1 MANDCIPYKYP
12 ADDFTFQATA
22 PVVGKTFVK
31 ISAARTSGPGLS
43 NTAEGSVYRC
53 ATAAAG
59 QQAIGVAKYDAPTNG
74 KCGAYRAGIV
84 PVTAGATI
92 TAGQPVM
99 ANATGQAIPWVSAAS
114 EANAKLGVAMNDAA
128 NGADAEIAL
137 MLG

>member
-12 ADDFTFQATA
+12 ADDFTFQCTA

-59 QQAIGVAKYDAPTNG
+59 DHAIGVAKYDAPTNG

-84 PVTAGATI
+84 PVTAGAAI
-92 TAGQPVM
+92 TAG
-99 ANATGQAIPWVSAAS
+99 NAVQSDAAGKAIPLAAGV
-114 EANAKLGVAMNDAA
+114 KLGVAMNDAL